1 MKEAGLPRGVAHQLS
16 SILRHYPDV
25 QQLVLFGS
33 RAQGT
38 AHPAS
43 DIDLA
48 VWGIED
54 ALRLEAL
61 AVELDELP
69 LPYKFDVKS
78 YSSISNPSLRT
89 HIDRVGCVL
98 YRAGETECDRKPA
111 L

>member
-1 MKEAGLPRGVAHQLS
+1 MNEAGLPRGVAHQLAS
-16 SILRHYPDV
+16 VLCHYPDV

-33 RAQGT
+33 RAKGT

-54 ALRLEAL
+54 VLRLEAL

-69 LPYKFDVKS
+69 LPFKFDVKS

-89 HIDRVGCVL
+89 HIDRAGCLL
-98 YRAGETECDRKPA
+98 YRAGVTECDRNPA